1 MGGRS
6 RLSTTAQIHCYYKNM
21 VNRLGKKRLEVILTI
36 LGCAA
41 GGGTA
46 AATPTPC
53 AEAPK
58 QLMLTA
64 ADILMYA
71 SIWKIYFEEELSHK
85 ALMEMLVEIGLV
97 SVAAVGTAYAVA
109 RASTALACEV
119 TDWLGPMGWGTSAL
133 LSSSLAGL
141 SGVAWALYCDRR
153 YCDRATV
160 QA

>member
-1 MGGRS
+1 M
-6 RLSTTAQIHCYYKNM
+6 
-21 VNRLGKKRLEVILTI
+21 EVALAIV
-36 LGCAA
+36 GYAA

-53 AEAPK
+53 VEAPK

-85 ALMEMLVEIGLV
+85 TLMEMLVELGLV
-97 SVAAVGTAYAVA
+97 SIAAVGTAYAVA

-119 TDWLGPMGWGTSAL
+119 TDWLGPMGWWTSAL
-133 LSSSLAGL
+133 LSGSLAGL
-141 SGVAWALYCDRR
+141 SGMAWAMYCDRR
-153 YCDRATV
+153 YCE
-160 QA
+160 QAMAQAQP

>member
-1 MGGRS
+1 
-6 RLSTTAQIHCYYKNM
+6 M
-21 VNRLGKKRLEVILTI
+21 VNPLGKKRLEAMLAIV
-36 LGCAA
+36 GCAA

-71 SIWKIYFEEELSHK
+71 SIWKIYFEEDLSHQ
-85 ALMEMLVEIGLV
+85 ALLDMLVEVGLV

-109 RASTALACEV
+109 RASTALACEL
-119 TDWLGPMGWGTSAL
+119 TDWLGPMGWGASAL
-133 LSSSLAGL
+133 LSGSLAGL
-141 SGVAWALYCDRR
+141 SGMAWAVYCDRR
-153 YCDRATV
+153 YCDRATT
-160 QA
+160 QPYPTQP